1 MLKQAIRKLI
11 PNTFIDYLRTMLGV
25 PSQQDSLAHL
35 KYLGFDPKY
44 CLDIGAYNGYWKE
57 DFYMILALCS
67 VVMVVGQLEKEPV
80 LAAVKTRFTDVGY
93 EISLL
98 GAKEELVSFNI
109 YETASSVLTEHNV
122 TNAKVEQRKLQPL
135 DSVTEKRLFKPDF
148 IKIDT
153 QGFELEILKGG
164 DKTLASAQFVL
175 LEVSFLDIYVNC
187 PLAADVISYMN
198 NKGFVIYDI
207 CTLMKRPLDK
217 TLYQADFLFV
227 RSDSD
232 FRKDKRW
239 I

>member
-11 PNTFIDYLRTMLGV
+11 PNTFIDYLRTRLGV

-44 CLDIGAYNGYWKE
+44 CLDIGAYNGYWTE
-57 DFYMILALCS
+57 DFKKIFPQCS
-67 VVMVVGQLEKEPV
+67 VLMIEGQLEKEPV

-227 RSDSD
+227 RSGSD

>member
-11 PNTFIDYLRTMLGV
+11 PNTFIDYLRTRLGV
-25 PSQQDSLAHL
+25 PSQRDSLAHL
-35 KYLGFDPKY
+35 KHLGFDPKY
-44 CLDIGAYNGYWKE
+44 CLDIGAYNGYWTE
-57 DFYMILALCS
+57 DFKKIFPQCS
-67 VVMVVGQLEKEPV
+67 VLMIEGQLEKEPI

-164 DKTLASAQFVL
+164 DNTLANAQFVL

>member
-44 CLDIGAYNGYWKE
+44 CLDIGAYNGYWTE
-57 DFYMILALCS
+57 DFKKIFPQCS
-67 VVMVVGQLEKEPV
+67 VLMIEGQLEKEPV